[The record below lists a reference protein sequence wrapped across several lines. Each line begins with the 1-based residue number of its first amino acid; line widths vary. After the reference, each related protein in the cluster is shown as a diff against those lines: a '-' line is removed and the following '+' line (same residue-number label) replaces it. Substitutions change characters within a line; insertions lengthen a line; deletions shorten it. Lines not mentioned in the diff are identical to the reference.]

1 MLSHRICILQSRSSA
16 RIATAFARSL
26 TGGPIPINV
35 EHYTS
40 GWNIDDIKD
49 FTKSGKYHV
58 QTYNKISPTVRIL
71 FQLHLSCRVLLN
83 VASDPVLILIS
94 RTNYYYNYNN
104 RALHFKRHNGTSWHL
119 RWALRSDQH
128 SLSLTSVL
136 IMP

>member
-104 RALHFKRHNGTSWHL
+104 RALQ
-119 RWALRSDQH
+119 D
-128 SLSLTSVL
+128 SLPISTKSILL
-136 IMP
+136 PILPNRLMPFL